1 MISLQSLKA
10 AAEALNIPMVGALEA
25 KAMPVPESALALRI
39 EKGLVSGFEPPV
51 ELVGSPDKVMPGVR
65 SIIVIGL
72 PYELFPQ
79 PAEDP
84 HAVCQVSA
92 MAWGYDYHNEVK
104 EKLTGLA
111 VWLHSLYGSET
122 MIFCDTGPLNDR
134 YLAFLAGL
142 GTYGRNQLLINERWG
157 SAVVFGY
164 LLTDAVIASTERKD
178 ASPHSDCG
186 SCRLCQEAC
195 PSGALKGAYAFDV
208 TRCVSSLTQQKK
220 ALTAEEMGWIGT
232 SLYGCDICQHVCPK
246 NKKVKCEGV
255 LKTPSP
261 NALNPFE
268 LFGLNKRGFQDRY
281 GHHGFAWRGL
291 RTLQRNALINL
302 YNSGSSELLEVLT
315 AWEKGGKMPDHLSD
329 LSTILKEENSR

>member
-10 AAEALNIPMVGALEA
+10 AAEALEIPLIGALEA
-25 KAMPVPESALALRI
+25 KAMPVPERALASHI

-51 ELVGSPDKVMPGVR
+51 ELVGKPDKVMPGVK

-84 HAVCQVSA
+84 RAVCQVSA
-92 MAWGYDYHNEVK
+92 MAWGYDYHDDVK

-111 VWLHSLYGSET
+111 GWLHSLNGSEA

-164 LLTDAVIASTERKD
+164 LLTNAVIASTERKD
-178 ASPHSDCG
+178 VMPYSECG
-186 SCRLCQEAC
+186 SCRQCQEAC

-220 ALTAEEMGWIGT
+220 ALTAEEMDWIGT
-232 SLYGCDICQHVCPK
+232 FLYGCDICQRVCPK

-255 LKTPSP
+255 LKAPSP
-261 NALNPFE
+261 NALDPFE
-268 LFGLNKRGFQDRY
+268 LFSLNKRGFQERY

-302 YNSGSSELLEVLT
+302 YNSDNVELLDALT
-315 AWEKGGKMPDHLSD
+315 AWEKGEKIPDHLSGV
-329 LSTILKEENSR
+329 LTILKDKNSG